1 MAKCYLLSE
10 MMERCESGHDTH
22 TLTDQVT
29 VGWKTGAVMK
39 TRHTRQI
46 NRSTVSDPTVYKKQS
61 FQYASHTSDYSVW
74 L

>member
-1 MAKCYLLSE
+1 MAKWNLLGE

-29 VGWKTGAVMK
+29 VGWEAGAIMK

-46 NRSTVSDPTVYKKQS
+46 HRPTIPDPTVYKRQL
-61 FQYASHTSDYSVW
+61 FM
-74 L
+74 